1 MPLLQNRVKHNLAL
15 TVGVIAVLAGC
26 APLNRV
32 PETQGRVSAGQAA
45 YPAAVPAAS
54 AVVAAPLPVPPVPIP
69 GPGELRRYAD
79 VITKDAKTSRGML
92 LHHKVKDRHFFEIPE
107 KLLGRDLLWSAEI
120 SQASAGGGFN
130 GLPLGY
136 RVLRFE
142 RVENRIFLRSVSFQ
156 NRSIGDIKAAADA
169 VDLAPIVM
177 AFQIEAE
184 GNELSVELRA
194 EEKAEIEK
202 ARTEKPDIGA
212 ADKAH
217 LEKEKYLRDAAES
230 IRGYVAA
237 GTGDD
242 ALAITVAAVEA
253 ANKTSVEKPAS
264 ADAIV
269 SASATAPAKAES
281 KATAA
286 DKPAS
291 RGTGTSQSVSH
302 QCGGAFNTDVCI
314 LPHAHDGTYWRSADA
329 NCLAQSF
336 AHRDRSLQPG
346 VATGG
351 ADARAFCRRSSRLL
365 HRGLHRI
372 WRRPQRHT
380 RP

>member
-32 PETQGRVSAGQAA
+32 PETQGRVSAGKAA

-291 RGTGTSQSVSH
+291 RGTVEVAAKRPSTKEKWPVIDATRILRSTSSDLIDARNLGPTGF
-302 QCGGAFNTDVCI
+302 GGVD
-314 LPHAHDGTYWRSADA
+314 PS
-329 NCLAQSF
+329 
-336 AHRDRSLQPG
+336 RSLIGQVKVFPTN
-346 VATGG
+346 VE
-351 ADARAFCRRSSRLL
+351 ARSTLTFAS
-365 HRGLHRI
+365 
-372 WRRPQRHT
+372 
-380 RP
+380 